1 MKKYLFHSR
10 SATEQA
16 QFYTRNNESLT
27 LILVIYIYLFYIIIS
42 GGLFIGGPF
51 GPPFVSTLSSRLMG
65 IVVELRSSGLP

>member
-27 LILVIYIYLFYIIIS
+27 LILVIYIYLFYIII
-42 GGLFIGGPF
+42 
-51 GPPFVSTLSSRLMG
+51 
-65 IVVELRSSGLP
+65 